1 MVRESSEAGDEDALD
16 AECTKSQILEVSL
29 KKFLST
35 LGENVERDGL
45 QETPQRVVKAYREFL
60 SGYAENPKNYLS
72 KQFYSDCDEMIVVR
86 DVPFIS
92 LCEHHMLPFWGTVHV
107 AYIPHRRIVGLS
119 KIPRAVQALARRLQV
134 QERLTDEIAEC
145 LHTSIEGCCGV
156 GVQMS
161 GEHSCMKFRGVKSH
175 GSMVT
180 SKLTGVFSRPEV
192 RAEFLSLCKG

>member
-1 MVRESSEAGDEDALD
+1 MVTECSKSQVLEMPIGAQLEDA
-16 AECTKSQILEVSL
+16 L
-29 KKFLST
+29 KKFLTT
-35 LGENVERDGL
+35 LGEDVERDGL
-45 QETPQRVVKAYREFL
+45 QETPTRVVKAYREFL
-60 SGYAENPKNYLS
+60 SGYDENPEDYLS

-86 DVPFIS
+86 DIPFIS

-145 LHTSIEGCCGV
+145 VHSSIEECRGV

-180 SKLTGVFSRPEV
+180 SKLTGVFSKSEV